1 MRTEEEAAAYS
12 QSAQWLF
19 DGIIDNVLSAGTLNM
34 AVHGLQMAVRPTP
47 PEIKAAA
54 KFFKADWRAV
64 CVLVGWAQTPEGEWQ
79 DWRVHGF
86 DWSRVQPE
94 STVARA
100 RCKANSAKDW
110 WNQEL
115 AAFAIARMFQD

>member
-79 DWRVHGF
+79 DWRLHGF
-86 DWSRVQPE
+86 DWSRVRPE

-100 RCKANSAKDW
+100 RSPNPDKDW

-115 AAFAIARMFQD
+115 AAFAIARMFED